1 MNLKTVN
8 DTRWLN
14 IYLRMEDVVTDRKVK
29 LYSHLYLT
37 IGLFI
42 IGNPRSNP
50 HHLHSYLTVF
60 AFKWV
65 VFRCYVF
72 VFGLS
77 DHFLHRLCRVHYS
90 VLCVYGQHPRLD
102 QSDFR
107 FIFLFFDSCWLSEF
121 SSLVGRWTGPRGSR
135 TPNVKNGN
143 RKWSNLYNSFQ
154 NEIIKVTYGSLT
166 AKSATFG
173 LSVCPPPPSRAI
185 RLIFQLACKSEPPIN
200 IHLSGG
206 KVYTTLSNATN
217 KSVAQISS
225 PPRLPWRDTMAPL
238 GVNVFHSTIKKQ

>member
-1 MNLKTVN
+1 MG
-8 DTRWLN
+8 R
-14 IYLRMEDVVTDRKVK
+14 ISMLRVRFRVEWPLSSQVVPSSLFRAVC
-29 LYSHLYLT
+29 LRSAPPSWP
-37 IGLFI
+37 IGF
-42 IGNPRSNP
+42 SVYF
-50 HHLHSYLTVF
+50 SVF
-60 AFKWV
+60 N
-65 VFRCYVF
+65 
-72 VFGLS
+72 S
-77 DHFLHRLCRVHYS
+77 CR
-90 VLCVYGQHPRLD
+90 
-102 QSDFR
+102 
-107 FIFLFFDSCWLSEF
+107 LSEF
-121 SSLVGRWTGPRGSR
+121 SSLGGRWTGPRGSR
-135 TPNVKNGN
+135 TPNVRNGN